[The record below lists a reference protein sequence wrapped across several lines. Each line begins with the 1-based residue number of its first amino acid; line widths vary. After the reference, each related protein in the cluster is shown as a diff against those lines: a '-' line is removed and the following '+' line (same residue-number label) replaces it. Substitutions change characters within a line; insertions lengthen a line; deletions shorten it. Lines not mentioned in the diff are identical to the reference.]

1 MAMNPPKLRDWKR
14 GTYQVGVFLRTP
26 QGGVVEL
33 VNDQAEPAEVQ
44 LVTLLLC
51 GGAFSDAFKEQLAA
65 EVARL
70 TTTTAKSDPE
80 PASESTSCTC
90 GHAIEEHAP
99 TAEYPGST
107 ACATCDC
114 VAFEAS
120 DG

>member
-26 QGGVVEL
+26 LGGVVEL
-33 VNDQAEPAEVQ
+33 VNDRAPPQEVQ
-44 LVTLLLC
+44 LVTLLLR
-51 GGAFSDAFKEQLAA
+51 GALSESFKEQLAA
-65 EVARL
+65 EVARV
-70 TTTTAKSDPE
+70 TTPPKSDPE
-80 PASESTSCTC
+80 PEPESTSCTC

-107 ACATCDC
+107 ACAECDC